1 MKPFQW
7 FYSFVRKYQ
16 WRLAGGLLLTTAVS
30 VLALVT
36 PWLSGEIVNQVIE
49 QGRYERLWWMVAL
62 LIGATILRGL
72 FRAAFLMIYESTSQN
87 VLYDMRDYVYRRLLQ
102 QDFAF
107 YNKNRTGDLMSRQTG
122 DMDAVRHFL
131 AHTMYVTY
139 ENVLLFIASLFMIFF
154 VNVKLACAMIVVL
167 PFSAAAAAIQFKV
180 VRPVFRRAR
189 ERFSSLNS
197 FAQENISGNRVVK
210 AFAKEDYE
218 REKFDKENA
227 GYMEAELEAAKMSSI
242 FIPIF
247 EFISNILLVVLML
260 SGGILVIKGEMN
272 LGDIVMVNGY
282 LYMLSNP
289 LRWAGWLVNDVQR
302 LIASL
307 DKIYATVIQE
317 PEIKKSDTKN
327 QDSNK
332 AGGQE
337 LADDVANGHWNGRI
351 RFGGK
356 VEFRNVSYHAEDEDI
371 IHNISFTAEKGQT
384 IGIIGATGAGKS
396 TIMNLICRFYDV
408 TEGQVLVDG
417 IDVRDRDIYALRDNI
432 GMAMQDVFLFSDTIE
447 GNIAYGNTSAS
458 FEDVVRVAKI
468 ANADEFIRETPDG
481 YDTIVGERGMGLSG
495 GQKQRISL
503 ARALLKNPSIIIL
516 DDTTSAVDLETE
528 SQIQNE
534 LENIQKD
541 TTVFI
546 IAHRISSIQHADK
559 ILVLDNGRIIE
570 EGTHQELLKKGGY
583 YATVY
588 HHQYGNF
595 NPRQKKKTSSG
606 KNADENMAPLSTG
619 GVK

>member
-1 MKPFQW
+1 MTPFKW
-7 FYSFVRKYQ
+7 FYSFVKKYR

-36 PWLSGEIVNQVIE
+36 PYLSGEIVDQVIE
-49 QGRYERLWWMVAL
+49 KGRYEKLWWMVAL
-62 LIGATILRGL
+62 LIGATVLRGL

-102 QDFAF
+102 QDFGF

-122 DMDAVRHFL
+122 DMDAIRHFL

-154 VNVKLACAMIVVL
+154 VNVKLACAMIIVL

-180 VRPVFRRAR
+180 VRPVFRHAR

-260 SGGILVIKGEMN
+260 AGGILVIRGEMN

-289 LRWAGWLVNDVQR
+289 LKWAGWLVNDVQR

-317 PEIKKSDTKN
+317 PEIKKPKN
-327 QDSNK
+327 AVSK
-332 AGGQE
+332 K
-337 LADDVANGHWNGRI
+337 
-351 RFGGK
+351 RFDGK
-356 VEFRNVSYHAEDEDI
+356 VEFRNVSYNAEDEDI

-408 TEGQVLVDG
+408 TDGQVLVDG
-417 IDVRDRDIYALRDNI
+417 VDVRNLDLYGLRDNI
-432 GMAMQDVFLFSDTIE
+432 GMAMQDIFLFSDTIE
-447 GNIAYGNTSAS
+447 GNIAYGNTSCS

-534 LENIQKD
+534 LQNIQKD

-559 ILVLDNGRIIE
+559 ILVLENGRIIE
-570 EGTHQELLKKGGY
+570 EGNHQELLEKGGY

-588 HHQYGNF
+588 HHQYGDF
-595 NPRQKKKTSSG
+595 RTKHG
-606 KNADENMAPLSTG
+606 KMDSPVAGDDVRPVGKG
-619 GVK
+619 GAK

>member
-1 MKPFQW
+1 MESFKW
-7 FYSFVRKYQ
+7 FYSFVKKYQ

-36 PWLSGEIVNQVIE
+36 PYLSREIVNKVIG
-49 QGRYERLWWMVAL
+49 QGQYEKLGWMVAL
-62 LIGATILRGL
+62 LIGATVLRGL
-72 FRAAFLMIYESTSQN
+72 FRASFLMIFESTSQN

-131 AHTMYVTY
+131 AHSLYVTY
-139 ENVLLFIASLFMIFF
+139 ENVLLFIASLFILFF

-167 PFSAAAAAIQFKV
+167 PFSASAAAIQFKV
-180 VRPVFRRAR
+180 VHPVFRRAR

-197 FAQENISGNRVVK
+197 FAQEYISGNRVVK

-227 GYMEAELEAAKMSSI
+227 GYMEAELEAAKLSSI
-242 FIPIF
+242 FIPVF
-247 EFISNILLVVLML
+247 EFISNSLLVLLML
-260 SGGILVIKGEMN
+260 FGGIMVIAGEMN
-272 LGDIVMVNGY
+272 IGDIVMVNGY

-289 LRWAGWLVNDVQR
+289 LKWAGWLVNDMRR
-302 LIASL
+302 LTASVER
-307 DKIYATVIQE
+307 IYDTVIQE
-317 PEIKKSDTKN
+317 PDIKKPVYSL
-327 QDSNK
+327 
-332 AGGQE
+332 E
-337 LADDVANGHWNGRI
+337 NGKGERL
-351 RFGGK
+351 GGK
-356 VEFRNVSYHAEDEDI
+356 VEFCNVSYQAEDEDI
-371 IHNISFTAEKGQT
+371 IQNISFTAERGQT
-384 IGIIGATGAGKS
+384 IGIIGETGAGKS

-408 TEGQVLVDG
+408 TDGQVLVDDV
-417 IDVRDRDIYALRDNI
+417 DVRDMDIYRLRDNI
-432 GMAMQDVFLFSDTIE
+432 GMAMQDIFLFSDTIE
-447 GNIAYGNTSAS
+447 GNIAYGNTSCS

-468 ANADEFIRETPDG
+468 ANADSFIRETPDG
-481 YDTIVGERGMGLSG
+481 YDTIIGERGMGLSG

-503 ARALLKNPSIIIL
+503 ARALLKNPSILIL

-528 SQIQNE
+528 TRIQDE
-534 LENIQKD
+534 LGNMRKD

-559 ILVLDNGRIIE
+559 ILVLGNGRIVE
-570 EGTHQELLKKGGY
+570 EGNHQELLEKNGY

-588 HHQYGNF
+588 HHQYGDF
-595 NPRQKKKTSSG
+595 SKKRKGGQKSWP
-606 KNADENMAPLSTG
+606 EINMM
-619 GVK
+619 

>member
-1 MKPFQW
+1 MESFKW
-7 FYSFVRKYQ
+7 FYSFVKKYQ

-36 PWLSGEIVNQVIE
+36 PYLSREIVNKVIG
-49 QGRYERLWWMVAL
+49 QGQYEKLGWMVAL
-62 LIGATILRGL
+62 LIGATVLRGL
-72 FRAAFLMIYESTSQN
+72 FRASFLMIFESTSQN

-131 AHTMYVTY
+131 AHSLYVTY
-139 ENVLLFIASLFMIFF
+139 ENVLLFIASLFILFF

-167 PFSAAAAAIQFKV
+167 PFSALAAAIQFKV
-180 VRPVFRRAR
+180 VHPVFRRAR

-197 FAQENISGNRVVK
+197 FAQEYISGNRVVK

-227 GYMEAELEAAKMSSI
+227 GYMEAELEAARLSSI

-247 EFISNILLVVLML
+247 EFISNSLLVLLML
-260 SGGILVIKGEMN
+260 FGGIMVIAGEMN
-272 LGDIVMVNGY
+272 IGDIVMVNGY

-289 LRWAGWLVNDVQR
+289 LKWAGWLVNDMRR
-302 LIASL
+302 LTASVER
-307 DKIYATVIQE
+307 IYDTVIQE
-317 PEIKKSDTKN
+317 PDIKKPAYSLETDK
-327 QDSNK
+327 
-332 AGGQE
+332 GE
-337 LADDVANGHWNGRI
+337 RL
-351 RFGGK
+351 GGK
-356 VEFRNVSYHAEDEDI
+356 VEFRNVSYQAEDEDI
-371 IHNISFTAEKGQT
+371 IQNISFIAEKGQT
-384 IGIIGATGAGKS
+384 IGIIGETGAGKS

-408 TEGQVLVDG
+408 TDGQVLVDDV
-417 IDVRDRDIYALRDNI
+417 DVRDMDIYRLRDNI
-432 GMAMQDVFLFSDTIE
+432 GMAMQDIFLFSDTIE
-447 GNIAYGNTSAS
+447 GNIAYGNTSCS

-468 ANADEFIRETPDG
+468 ANADSFIRETPDG
-481 YDTIVGERGMGLSG
+481 YDTIIGERGMGLSG

-503 ARALLKNPSIIIL
+503 ARALLKNPSILIL

-528 SQIQNE
+528 TRIQDE
-534 LENIQKD
+534 LGNVRKD

-559 ILVLDNGRIIE
+559 ILVLGNGRIVE
-570 EGTHQELLKKGGY
+570 EGNHQELLEKNGY

-588 HHQYGNF
+588 HHQYGDFSKKRKGGRNHG
-595 NPRQKKKTSSG
+595 QK
-606 KNADENMAPLSTG
+606 
-619 GVK
+619 

>member
-1 MKPFQW
+1 MKPFKW
-7 FYSFVRKYQ
+7 FYSFVKKYQ
-16 WRLAGGLLLTTAVS
+16 WRLAGGLLLTTAVA

-36 PWLSGEIVNQVIE
+36 PWLSGEIVDQVIE
-49 QGRYERLWWMVAL
+49 QKQYERLWWMIAL

-154 VNVKLACAMIVVL
+154 VNVKLACAMVVVL

-180 VRPVFRRAR
+180 VHPVFRRAR

-218 REKFDKENA
+218 REKFDRENA

-260 SGGILVIKGEMN
+260 AGGILVIKGEMG

-289 LRWAGWLVNDVQR
+289 LKWAGWLVNDVQR
-302 LIASL
+302 LVASL

-317 PEIKKSDTKN
+317 PEIKNPQRKNSEYKFSDAAKN
-327 QDSNK
+327 
-332 AGGQE
+332 
-337 LADDVANGHWNGRI
+337 NGRKI
-351 RFGGK
+351 RLDGK
-356 VEFRNVSYHAEDEDI
+356 VEFRGVSYHAEDEDI
-371 IHNISFTAEKGQT
+371 IDNISFTAKKGQT

-417 IDVRDRDIYALRDNI
+417 VDVRNMDIYTLRDNI
-432 GMAMQDVFLFSDTIE
+432 GMAMQDIFLFSDTIE
-447 GNIAYGNTSAS
+447 GNIAYGNTSAD
-458 FEDVVRVAKI
+458 FEEVVRVAKI
-468 ANADEFIRETPDG
+468 ANAHEFIMETPDG

-503 ARALLKNPSIIIL
+503 ARALLKNPAIIIL

-528 SQIQNE
+528 SQIQDE
-534 LENIQKD
+534 LANIQKD

-559 ILVLDNGRIIE
+559 ILVLDNGRITE
-570 EGTHQELLKKGGY
+570 EGNHEELLKKGGY

-588 HHQYGNF
+588 HHQYGDF
-595 NPRQKKKTSSG
+595 NPK
-606 KNADENMAPLSTG
+606 G
-619 GVK
+619 GRI

>member
-1 MKPFQW
+1 MKPFKW
-7 FYSFVRKYQ
+7 FYSFVRKYR

-102 QDFAF
+102 QDFSF

-131 AHTMYVTY
+131 AHTMYVAY
-139 ENVLLFIASLFMIFF
+139 ENILLFIASLFMIFF
-154 VNVKLACAMIVVL
+154 ANVKLACAMIIVL
-167 PFSAAAAAIQFKV
+167 PFSAAAAAVQFKL
-180 VRPVFRRAR
+180 VRPVFRRSR

-197 FAQENISGNRVVK
+197 FAQEYISGNRVVK
-210 AFAKEDYE
+210 AFAKETYE
-218 REKFDKENA
+218 KERFDRENA
-227 GYMEAELEAAKMSSI
+227 GYMEAELDAARLSSI

-260 SGGILVIKGEMN
+260 AGGILVIKGEMN
-272 LGDIVMVNGY
+272 LGDVVMVNGY

-289 LRWAGWLVNDVQR
+289 LKWAGWLVNDVQR

-317 PEIKKSDTKN
+317 PDIKKPKQAASK
-327 QDSNK
+327 K
-332 AGGQE
+332 RLE
-337 LADDVANGHWNGRI
+337 
-351 RFGGK
+351 GK
-356 VEFRNVSYHAEDEDI
+356 VEFRNVTYQAEDEDI

-417 IDVRDRDIYALRDNI
+417 TDVRNIDIYTLRDNI
-432 GMAMQDVFLFSDTIE
+432 GMAMQDIFLFSDTIE
-447 GNIAYGNTSAS
+447 GNIAYGNTSCS

-481 YDTIVGERGMGLSG
+481 YDTIIGERGMGLSG

-503 ARALLKNPSIIIL
+503 ARALLKNPSIVIL

-534 LENIQKD
+534 LEHIQKD

-559 ILVLDNGRIIE
+559 ILVLEHGRIIE
-570 EGTHQELLKKGGY
+570 EGNHEELLDKNGY

-595 NPRQKKKTSSG
+595 NPK
-606 KNADENMAPLSTG
+606 G
-619 GVK
+619 GRK